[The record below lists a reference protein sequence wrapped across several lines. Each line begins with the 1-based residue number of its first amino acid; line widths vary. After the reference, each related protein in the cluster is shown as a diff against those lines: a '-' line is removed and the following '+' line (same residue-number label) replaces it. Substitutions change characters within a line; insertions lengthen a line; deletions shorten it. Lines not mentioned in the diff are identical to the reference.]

1 MDRHPRA
8 VRPSLAIVLLTAG
21 LLWPARDIGAIQ
33 RDTCREIRGRYE
45 GLAFRLRIDLK
56 GATGAA
62 EPNIVSL
69 EGVGQP
75 GGRSPV
81 LFGSL
86 ETVYVQRITSEG
98 GSRLGLTVY
107 RSEEEAR
114 RLRASAIP
122 GPSMANPA
130 YDRTLAAFARQGS
143 TTVLLELRAGKKD
156 AQGQMEEIETLLDRV
171 FYMKSEPAREDME
184 NFVRRHTGMPISR
197 LRALTG
203 LPEDRIRSL
212 LKEAAVPAPPD

>member
-1 MDRHPRA
+1 MDRHPSA
-8 VRPSLAIVLLTAG
+8 VRPLLAIVLLTAG

-33 RDTCREIRGRYE
+33 RDTCREIRDRYE

-56 GATGAA
+56 AAAGAA

-75 GGRSPV
+75 GERSPV

-86 ETVYVQRITSEG
+86 ETVFVQRIASEG

-143 TTVLLELRAGKKD
+143 TTVLLDLRAGKKD
-156 AQGQMEEIETLLDRV
+156 PQGQLDEIETLLDRV
-171 FYMKSEPAREDME
+171 FYLKSEPLPEDLE
-184 NFVRRHTGMPISR
+184 NFVRRHTGMPISK
-197 LRALTG
+197 LRSLTG